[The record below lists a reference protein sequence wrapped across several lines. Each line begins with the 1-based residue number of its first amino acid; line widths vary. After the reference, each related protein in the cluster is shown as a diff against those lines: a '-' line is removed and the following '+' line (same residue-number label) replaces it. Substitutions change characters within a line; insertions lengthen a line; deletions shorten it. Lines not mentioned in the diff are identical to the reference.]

1 MKYVFA
7 IALLALTPTLAMP
20 CSCLEI
26 ATIEASIEAE
36 PLLVEA
42 RVVALEEYDSKQYG
56 HQVHSVTLEVR
67 KVFKGSVKTK
77 TIVVEHWMCYSSLY
91 LELMK
96 VNHSYLLPLS
106 VAENGKH
113 QLAGCAHSGLELV
126 DGKLF
131 TFEQT
136 EGSGR
141 RLQFYKTYEDFL
153 RQFEPVPMTP
163 NKSLERTRAR

>member
-1 MKYVFA
+1 MRYVFV
-7 IALLALTPTLAMP
+7 IASLALMPALAVP
-20 CSCLEI
+20 CSCFRI
-26 ATIEASIEAE
+26 ATIEESIQAE

-56 HQVHSVTLEVR
+56 HQVHSVTLDVR
-67 KVFKGSVKTK
+67 KVLKGSVTTK
-77 TIVVEHWMCYSSLY
+77 TIVVEHWMCYASLY

-96 VNHSYLLPLS
+96 VKHIYLLPLS
-106 VAENGKH
+106 VAENGKY

-136 EGSGR
+136 EGAGR
-141 RLQFYKTYEDFL
+141 RLQFYKIYADFV
-153 RQFEPVPMTP
+153 RQFESARMTP
-163 NKSLERTRAR
+163 NKSLERTRDR